1 MGLLKT
7 IGKAFVEEMPA
18 EEFENDSNEYFDE
31 EEMIREDVELESV
44 NTNTLI
50 DDIYSQNNL
59 YDRSKSIFKVEEL
72 INSLPKEMVTDTK
85 RSSVLSILGNFGLTN
100 IEVVS
105 DGENRIEV
113 LNGVKE
119 KINMDYQESISEK
132 EEQIEEFK
140 KNIANLEIEIANEQ
154 NEMKV
159 SNETISAEGNRIKE
173 LVKFIRGEN

>member
-7 IGKAFVEEMPA
+7 IGKAFVEELPT
-18 EEFENDSNEYFDE
+18 EEFENNENEYFNED
-31 EEMIREDVELESV
+31 EMIREDVELENV

-59 YDRSKSIFKVEEL
+59 YDKSKSIFKVEEL
-72 INSLPKEMVTDTK
+72 INSLPKEMVTETK

-113 LNGVKE
+113 LNGIKE
-119 KINMDYQESISEK
+119 KINVDYQESILEK
-132 EEQIEEFK
+132 ETQIEEFK
-140 KNIANLEIEIANEQ
+140 KNIADLEIEIAKEQ
-154 NEMKV
+154 NEMKD
-159 SNETISAEGNRIKE
+159 SNETILEESNRIKE
-173 LVKFIRGEN
+173 LVKFVGGEN

>member
-85 RSSVLSILGNFGLTN
+85 IGRAHV
-100 IEVVS
+100 
-105 DGENRIEV
+105 
-113 LNGVKE
+113 
-119 KINMDYQESISEK
+119 
-132 EEQIEEFK
+132 
-140 KNIANLEIEIANEQ
+140 
-154 NEMKV
+154 
-159 SNETISAEGNRIKE
+159 
-173 LVKFIRGEN
+173 

>member
-7 IGKAFVEEMPA
+7 IGKAFVEELPT
-18 EEFENDSNEYFDE
+18 EEFENNENEYFNED
-31 EEMIREDVELESV
+31 EMIREDVELENV

-59 YDRSKSIFKVEEL
+59 YDKSKSIFKVEEL
-72 INSLPKEMVTDTK
+72 INSLPKEMVTETK

-113 LNGVKE
+113 LNGIKE
-119 KINMDYQESISEK
+119 KINVDYQESILEK
-132 EEQIEEFK
+132 EAQIEEFK
-140 KNIANLEIEIANEQ
+140 KNIADLEIEIAKEQ
-154 NEMKV
+154 NEMKD
-159 SNETISAEGNRIKE
+159 SNETILEESNRIKE
-173 LVKFIRGEN
+173 LVKFVGGEN